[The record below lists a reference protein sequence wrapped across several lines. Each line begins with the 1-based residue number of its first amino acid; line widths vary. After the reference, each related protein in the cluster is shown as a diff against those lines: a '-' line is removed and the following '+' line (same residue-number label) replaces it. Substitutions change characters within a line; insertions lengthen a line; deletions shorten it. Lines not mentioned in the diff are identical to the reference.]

1 MTSTTTRPTTR
12 LTGTTW
18 TSTVHQRGP
27 HEVYLRDESLIQD
40 LSTLRH
46 ELASRLRAGQRSVV
60 IDISGID
67 RLSSPTVAALLWARR
82 SCTARRAHVTVRN
95 PSGRS
100 LDVLRRRGLAE
111 VLPVQVG
118 GRQ

>member
-1 MTSTTTRPTTR
+1 MTTTTSTSTTRPTD
-12 LTGTTW
+12 TTW
-18 TSTVHQRGP
+18 GTAVHRRGP

-40 LSTLRH
+40 LSTLRR
-46 ELASRLRAGQRSVV
+46 ELVGRLRAGQRSVV

-82 SCTARRAHVTVRN
+82 SCSARRADVTVRN

-118 GRQ
+118 GRP

>member
-1 MTSTTTRPTTR
+1 M
-12 LTGTTW
+12 
-18 TSTVHQRGP
+18 HQVGP

-40 LSTLRH
+40 LSTLRR
-46 ELASRLRAGQRSVV
+46 ELASRLRGGQRSVV

-82 SCTARRAHVTVRN
+82 SCTAHRALVTVRN

-111 VLPVQVG
+111 VLPVQLG
-118 GRQ
+118 GQQ

>member
-1 MTSTTTRPTTR
+1 MDTTQ
-12 LTGTTW
+12 GTA
-18 TSTVHQRGP
+18 VHQRGP

-40 LSTLRH
+40 LSTLRR
-46 ELASRLRAGQRSVV
+46 ELVGRLRAGQRSVV

-82 SCTARRAHVTVRN
+82 SCSARRADVTVRN

-118 GRQ
+118 GRP